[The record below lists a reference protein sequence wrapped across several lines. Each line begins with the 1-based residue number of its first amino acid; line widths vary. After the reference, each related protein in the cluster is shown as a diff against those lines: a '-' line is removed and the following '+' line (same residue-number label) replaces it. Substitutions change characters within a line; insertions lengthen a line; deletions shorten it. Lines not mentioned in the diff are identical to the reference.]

1 MQLQPL
7 TVLVFLSTM
16 DSLES
21 DELGL
26 QQSKIQ
32 VRFWVINIVKN

>member
-1 MQLQPL
+1 
-7 TVLVFLSTM
+7 M

-32 VRFWVINIVKN
+32 VRFWVINIVKNWNG